1 MKVLKRNGK
10 QEKFN
15 SEKIDK
21 CAERACVGLKSTDW
35 EIVVMNATLKL
46 YDGVTTKEIDQALI
60 KSASSLIE
68 EEPNYS
74 NVAARILLNTIYKE
88 VFDESADSDV
98 MELQYRKSFITNI
111 KKGVK
116 NGIYNKELLG
126 FDLKV
131 LSDKI
136 DIERDE
142 LFEYI
147 GLQSLKDRYLFKLE
161 GKIIETP
168 QACWMRIAMGLALG
182 EKKEDRTEKA
192 IQFYTAMSKF
202 LYIPSTPTLFY
213 SGSTRSQ
220 LSSCFLNTFED
231 SVFGIFDGLHQE
243 AQKSKFA
250 GGLGMDFTP
259 FRAGGALI
267 SSTGGKTTGAVYTW
281 KLFNDMLLSINQGGK
296 RKGAGCGYLE
306 TWHYDIED
314 FLVLRRNVGEERRRC
329 HDLNT
334 ANWIPD
340 LFMKQVEADGDW
352 YLFSPEEVPDL
363 HDLFGAAF
371 EQRYWEYV
379 EKGKSGE
386 IRLFRTVK
394 AKDLWKQMLKMLFET
409 GHPWITFKDPC
420 NQRYTNQHEGIVHS
434 SNLCTE
440 ITLHTKATKFA
451 PNNNREILE
460 YGETAVCNLGS
471 VVLSNHM
478 KKGDNPLNDSGWVM
492 DWDKLRVTVQT
503 AVRAL
508 DNVIDINFY
517 PTEEAKKSNKRHRPV
532 GLGSMGW
539 HDVFIQMGIPY
550 DSEDAINM
558 SSIISEF
565 ISYAAIEASS
575 DLAAEKGKY
584 ETYEGSLWSQN
595 IFPHDSYNKMMA
607 SRGHAFERG
616 GKFSATEYIT
626 DWAPLRDKL
635 SKQGMR
641 NSNVMA
647 IAPNASISSIVGCS
661 PCTEPYFA
669 NIYVYTT
676 LSGDFTMVNRH
687 LVNDLKKLKVW
698 SRDNRERLKASNGD
712 VATLLLDPADKERL
726 ISIYKTAHKVDQF
739 KLLDAANERGKWI
752 DQAMSVNL
760 FNEKTSLKYL
770 NDLYFHAWTIGLKTT
785 YYLRGQAASNI
796 EKSTVN
802 SDKILSS
809 ISDAPKPV
817 GTPQPEEG
825 EILACSILDPTCQ
838 SCQ

>member
-1 MKVLKRNGK
+1 MKVLKRNGR

-15 SEKIDK
+15 DSKIHM
-21 CAERACVGLKSTDW
+21 CANRACVGLKNTDAT
-35 EIVVMNATLKL
+35 IVVMNATLKL
-46 YDGVTTKEIDQALI
+46 YDGVTTKEIDGALI
-60 KSASSLIE
+60 KSARSLIE
-68 EEPNYS
+68 QEPNYS

-88 VFDESADSDV
+88 VFNESADNDV
-98 MELQYRKSFITNI
+98 MQLQYKKAFITNI

-116 NGIYNKELLG
+116 NGVFDKQLLA
-126 FDLKV
+126 FDFNALTEAIV
-131 LSDKI
+131 ISRDK
-136 DIERDE
+136 

-147 GLQSLKDRYLFKLE
+147 GLQSLKDRYLTKVD
-161 GKIIETP
+161 GVIVETP

-182 EKKEDRTEKA
+182 ESGNKTDHA
-192 IQFYTAMSKF
+192 ISFYNRMSTFK
-202 LYIPSTPTLFY
+202 YVPSTPTLFY

-220 LSSCFLNTFED
+220 LSSCFLTTFED

-314 FLVLRRNVGEERRRC
+314 FLVLRKNVGEERRRC

-334 ANWIPD
+334 ANWVPD
-340 LFMKQVEADGDW
+340 LFLKQVEKDGDW
-352 YLFSPEEVPDL
+352 FLFSPEEVPDL

-379 EKGKSGE
+379 AQGEAGE
-386 IRLFRTVK
+386 IRLFRKIK

-420 NQRYTNQHEGIVHS
+420 NERYTNQHEGIVHS

-440 ITLHTKATKFA
+440 ITLHTKATRFA
-451 PNNNREILE
+451 ANNNREIEE

-471 VVLSNHM
+471 IVLSRH
-478 KKGDNPLNDSGWVM
+478 LNTVYGECGTLI
-492 DWDKLRVTVQT
+492 DWDELELTIYE
-503 AVRAL
+503 AVRML

-517 PTEEAKKSNKRHRPV
+517 PTEEAKKSNKRHRPI

-539 HDVFIQMGIPY
+539 HDVFIKHNIAY
-550 DSEDAINM
+550 DSDEAIKL
-558 SSIISEF
+558 SGKISEF
-565 ISYAAIEASS
+565 IAMHAIMASS
-575 DLAAEKGKY
+575 ITAAEKGAY
-584 ETYEGSLWSQN
+584 ESYDGSLWSQN
-595 IFPHDSYNKMMA
+595 IFPQDSYNIMMSTRGSDA
-607 SRGHAFERG
+607 SAIQSYEEW
-616 GKFSATEYIT
+616 ATVREHV
-626 DWAPLRDKL
+626 
-635 SKQGMR
+635 SKHGMR
-641 NSNVMA
+641 NSNVLA

-669 NIYVYTT
+669 NIYVYAT
-676 LSGDFTMVNRH
+676 LSGDFQMINRH
-687 LVNDLKKLKVW
+687 LVDDLKKLKAW
-698 SRDNRERLKASNGD
+698 NKNNINALKASNGD
-712 VATLLLDPADKERL
+712 VSSIAVNTDDGIDHKARL
-726 ISIYKTAHKVDQF
+726 IQIYKTAHSVDQF
-739 KLLDAANERGKWI
+739 KLLEAANERGKWI
-752 DQAMSVNL
+752 DQAMSVNI
-760 FNEKTSLKYL
+760 FNSKTSLKYL
-770 NDLYFHAWTIGLKTT
+770 NDLYLHAWKIGLKTT
-785 YYLRGQAASNI
+785 YYLRGQSASNI
-796 EKSTVN
+796 EKSTIN

-809 ISDAPKPV
+809 ISDT
-817 GTPQPEEG
+817 GDTLELEEG
-825 EILACSILDPTCQ
+825 ATLACNIMDPTCL

>member
-1 MKVLKRNGK
+1 MTIMKVLKRNGR

-15 SEKIDK
+15 DDKIVK
-21 CAERACVGLKSTDW
+21 CAERACVGLKHTDAKV
-35 EIVVMNATLKL
+35 VVMNATLKL
-46 YDGVTTKEIDQALI
+46 YDGVTTKEIDEALI
-60 KSASSLIE
+60 KSARSLIE
-68 EEPNYS
+68 QEPNYS

-88 VFDESADSDV
+88 VFDESADSDM
-98 MELQYRKSFITNI
+98 MELQYRKAFIANI

-116 NGIYNKELLG
+116 GTIYDKELLS
-126 FDLKV
+126 FDLKKLAEV
-131 LSDKI
+131 I
-136 DIERDE
+136 DISRDN

-147 GLQSLKDRYLFKLE
+147 GLQSLNDRYLFKLD
-161 GKIIETP
+161 GKRIETP

-182 EKKEDRTEKA
+182 EKKEDRTSYA
-192 IQFYTAMSKF
+192 IKFYNEMSQFHYV
-202 LYIPSTPTLFY
+202 PSTPTLFY
-213 SGSTRSQ
+213 AGSTRSQ

-259 FRAGGALI
+259 FRAGGARI
-267 SSTGGKTTGAVYTW
+267 ASTGGKTTGAVYTW

-314 FLVLRRNVGEERRRC
+314 FLVLRKNVGEERRRC

-340 LFMKQVEADGDW
+340 LFMKQIEVDGDW

-379 EKGKSGE
+379 AKGKAGE

-420 NQRYTNQHEGIVHS
+420 NQRYTNQHEGVVHS

-471 VVLSNHM
+471 IVLSNHLTPHVQSD
-478 KKGDNPLNDSGWVM
+478 GTRI
-492 DWDKLRVTVQT
+492 DWDKLGRTIKV
-503 AVRAL
+503 AIRAL

-539 HDVFIQMGIPY
+539 HDVFIQHGIVY
-550 DSEDAINM
+550 DSDEAVKM
-558 SSIISEF
+558 SGQIQEF
-565 ISYAAIEASS
+565 MALHAIEASS
-575 DLAAEKGKY
+575 QLAAEKGKY
-584 ETYEGSLWSQN
+584 ESYEGSLWSQG
-595 IFPHDSYNKMMA
+595 IFPQDSYNNMM
-607 SRGHAFERG
+607 SLRGSDARAIQ
-616 GKFSATEYIT
+616 SNA
-626 DWAPLRDKL
+626 DWALIRDRV

-669 NIYVYTT
+669 NIYVYSTI
-676 LSGDFTMVNRH
+676 SGDFQMINRH
-687 LVNDLKKLKVW
+687 LVDALKKLKAW
-698 SRDNRERLKASNGD
+698 NRENIDALKASM
-712 VATLLLDPADKERL
+712 VMYRL
-726 ISIYKTAHKVDQF
+726 SQ
-739 KLLDAANERGKWI
+739 
-752 DQAMSVNL
+752 
-760 FNEKTSLKYL
+760 
-770 NDLYFHAWTIGLKTT
+770 
-785 YYLRGQAASNI
+785 
-796 EKSTVN
+796 
-802 SDKILSS
+802 
-809 ISDAPKPV
+809 
-817 GTPQPEEG
+817 
-825 EILACSILDPTCQ
+825 
-838 SCQ
+838 